1 MADPKILYKYVSA
14 DVFQLLWGNETIRF
28 TQLNQLND
36 PYENRIIDPNIPF
49 NTDKLK
55 ELSKNNDWVYN
66 NMVTYDFQLA
76 IKQTQKVQD
85 EFDNNFGVLSLTRNP
100 SNLLMWAHYADQ
112 HKGVVV
118 GIDVSNPIFF
128 ENGVIINPEQGN
140 VIYSSIKPR
149 GLKTI
154 KKIHRVPNKEGN
166 GYSTIIESNDSIP
179 VDSAFLYKG
188 IDWFYEEEVRIVR
201 DFNVNRGVPSVKNP
215 DVRLFPFP
223 KSLIKTVIFGV
234 RYDPQLI
241 QNFMKKNEKM
251 DVSFLQASIDDYE
264 YKVNLKTLNK
274 SLETEK
280 PIMVRPIIMK
290 GQMLQGKNNKGKK
303 KK

>member
-154 KKIHRVPNKEGN
+154 KKIHRVPNK
-166 GYSTIIESNDSIP
+166 
-179 VDSAFLYKG
+179 
-188 IDWFYEEEVRIVR
+188 
-201 DFNVNRGVPSVKNP
+201 
-215 DVRLFPFP
+215 
-223 KSLIKTVIFGV
+223 
-234 RYDPQLI
+234 
-241 QNFMKKNEKM
+241 
-251 DVSFLQASIDDYE
+251 
-264 YKVNLKTLNK
+264 
-274 SLETEK
+274 
-280 PIMVRPIIMK
+280 
-290 GQMLQGKNNKGKK
+290 
-303 KK
+303 